1 MKEEEAK
8 KILSSVKFEDDGYF
22 SKHKPFDDV
31 DGELDRYPLITT
43 KHMDLEFKGFKY
55 KMSKNGILTFKACSL
70 THNRIVS
77 RCGSDT
83 WVFPELSFNTK
94 HLNPEKAYNIYAIC
108 SKETNSGTWY
118 LEEDYLKDFSETDY
132 NFKIGVLYH
141 EQDGL
146 RYVEFATNIFPFTSI
161 GFEDGK
167 IIMTTGSLVYEEEDD
182 NPVVDWEKEDKERKK
197 EDPEK
202 SEYIFTDWKKKG
214 LDKIQE
220 GEVQI
225 HLTEVDM
232 CERDIDP
239 IIRRFG
245 GDKLEIHS
253 AVCKGYRYMFWSKK
267 SSRWFFQDSAFKEKR
282 PVHVFIVLDWIEEEI
297 LSKGESGSVFQKNDP
312 SLSSVHTTKHPIE
325 ASITGW
331 DGYTNLSFPVRAFSK
346 KGEQRDPGTPPRHP
360 HYNNEH
366 GSLYKIASDLGLNAY
381 EFDILKRIARCRKKG
396 QFEQDLQKIKDTV
409 DLYLKEHTG

>member
-1 MKEEEAK
+1 MKEK
-8 KILSSVKFEDDGYF
+8 LSNIKFEDDGYF

-31 DGELDRYPLITT
+31 QHLEPYPLITS
-43 KHMDLEFKGFKY
+43 KHMDLKLKGFKY

-118 LEEDYLKDFSETDY
+118 LEEDYLKNFSETDY

-161 GFEDGK
+161 EFEDGK
-167 IIMTTGSLVYEEEDD
+167 IIMTTDSLVYEEDD
-182 NPVVDWEKEDKERKK
+182 ELGYYGCPKITIAAEPIKTSRINP
-197 EDPEK
+197 
-202 SEYIFTDWKKKG
+202 
-214 LDKIQE
+214 
-220 GEVQI
+220 
-225 HLTEVDM
+225 
-232 CERDIDP
+232 
-239 IIRRFG
+239 
-245 GDKLEIHS
+245 HS
-253 AVCKGYRYMFWSKK
+253 
-267 SSRWFFQDSAFKEKR
+267 
-282 PVHVFIVLDWIEEEI
+282 
-297 LSKGESGSVFQKNDP
+297 
-312 SLSSVHTTKHPIE
+312 
-325 ASITGW
+325 
-331 DGYTNLSFPVRAFSK
+331 
-346 KGEQRDPGTPPRHP
+346 
-360 HYNNEH
+360 HYNNDN
-366 GSLYKIASDLGLNAY
+366 GSLYRVAEQLGLNAY

-409 DLYLKEHTG
+409 DLYLKEHTI

>member
-1 MKEEEAK
+1 MTEEEAK

-132 NFKIGVLYH
+132 NFKIGVLYY
-141 EQDGL
+141 EQDGS
-146 RYVEFATNIFPFTSI
+146 RDVEFSTNIFPFTSI
-161 GFEDGK
+161 RFDDGK
-167 IIMTTGSLVYEEEDD
+167 IIMTTGSLVYKEEED
-182 NPVVDWEKEDKERKK
+182 NPVVDWSSEVNKKMEKENYRLGCPHDQPLNTITVDELS
-197 EDPEK
+197 DLFLSLMTEK
-202 SEYIFTDWKKKG
+202 LELD
-214 LDKIQE
+214 LDKLNTI
-220 GEVQI
+220 
-225 HLTEVDM
+225 
-232 CERDIDP
+232 
-239 IIRRFG
+239 
-245 GDKLEIHS
+245 
-253 AVCKGYRYMFWSKK
+253 
-267 SSRWFFQDSAFKEKR
+267 
-282 PVHVFIVLDWIEEEI
+282 LDEPTTPHTHYDN
-297 LSKGESGSVFQKNDP
+297 KN
-312 SLSSVHTTKHPIE
+312 
-325 ASITGW
+325 
-331 DGYTNLSFPVRAFSK
+331 
-346 KGEQRDPGTPPRHP
+346 
-360 HYNNEH
+360 
-366 GSLYKIASDLGLNAY
+366 GSLYKIASDLNLNAY

-396 QFEQDLQKIKDTV
+396 QFKEDLQKIKDTV
-409 DLYLKEHTG
+409 DLYLKEHKQ